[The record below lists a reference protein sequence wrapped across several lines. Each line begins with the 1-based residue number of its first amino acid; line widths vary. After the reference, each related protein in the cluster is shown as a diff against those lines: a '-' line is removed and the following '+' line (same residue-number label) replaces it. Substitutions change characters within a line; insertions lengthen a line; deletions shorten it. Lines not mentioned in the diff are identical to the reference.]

1 MIYAMLIIGY
11 IQQIMIREK
20 ARLSVI
26 SISII
31 LAATI
36 LALTG
41 FPNFG
46 IAHDLL
52 IAHHQ

>member
-26 SISII
+26 SII

-46 IAHDLL
+46 IAQDLV

>member
-20 ARLSVI
+20 AR
-26 SISII
+26 ISII

-46 IAHDLL
+46 IAQDLV

>member
-20 ARLSVI
+20 ARSVI

-46 IAHDLL
+46 IAQDLV

>member
-26 SISII
+26 SII
-31 LAATI
+31 LVATI

-46 IAHDLL
+46 IAQDLV